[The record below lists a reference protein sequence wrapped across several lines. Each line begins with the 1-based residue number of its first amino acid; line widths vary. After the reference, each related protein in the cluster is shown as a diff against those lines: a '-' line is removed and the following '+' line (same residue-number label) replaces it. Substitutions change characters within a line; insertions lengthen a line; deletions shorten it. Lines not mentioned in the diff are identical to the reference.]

1 MTGIEKITGRI
12 ESDARAEAAQIT
24 ADANA
29 RCAEIKADFEKKAQD
44 AYWEKLQTGVKDC
57 EDRVER
63 LGRLAGMEAKKSTL
77 GLKQSMVSA
86 AFDRAVE
93 KLCSL
98 PTEEYIS
105 AMAKLCAKAASGTE
119 AVLMNAADRERCG
132 EAIVAAANALCAE
145 QGKPA
150 ELKLSTAVRDMR
162 GGFVL
167 QQGDVEINCAVETL
181 ADLSRGELASQVAA
195 VLFD

>member
-24 ADANA
+24 AEANA
-29 RCAEIKADFEKKAQD
+29 KCAEIKAAFEKKAQD
-44 AYWEKLQTGVKDC
+44 AYWEKLQAGVKDC

-77 GLKQSMVSA
+77 GLKQDMVSA

-93 KLCSL
+93 KLCKL

-119 AVLMNAADRERCG
+119 AVLMSAADKSRCG
-132 EAIVAAANALCAE
+132 EAVVAAANALLAE
-145 QGKPA
+145 QGKPSD
-150 ELKLSTAVRDMR
+150 LKLSDDTRELR

-167 QQGDVEINCAVETL
+167 QQGDVEINCSVETL
-181 ADLSRGELASQVAA
+181 AELSRGELASQVAA